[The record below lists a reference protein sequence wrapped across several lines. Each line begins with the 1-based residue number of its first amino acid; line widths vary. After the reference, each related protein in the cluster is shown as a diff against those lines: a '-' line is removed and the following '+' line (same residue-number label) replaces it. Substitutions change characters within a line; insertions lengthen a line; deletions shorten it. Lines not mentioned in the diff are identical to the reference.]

1 MVERK
6 LIHLKII
13 NDKTWMIYEVYHNKQ
28 MKFYMGQPVS
38 NKNCYR
44 FGKTENELY
53 ENISKYQKS
62 PIEIKKEKEE
72 DKTR

>member
-13 NDKTWMIYEVYHNKQ
+13 NNKTWMIYEVYHNKQ
-28 MKFYMGQPVS
+28 LKFYMGQPVG

-44 FGKTENELY
+44 FGKTEDELY
-53 ENISKYQKS
+53 KNISKYQNPS
-62 PIEIKKEKEE
+62 YIAKKEQE
-72 DKTR
+72 DQKTR